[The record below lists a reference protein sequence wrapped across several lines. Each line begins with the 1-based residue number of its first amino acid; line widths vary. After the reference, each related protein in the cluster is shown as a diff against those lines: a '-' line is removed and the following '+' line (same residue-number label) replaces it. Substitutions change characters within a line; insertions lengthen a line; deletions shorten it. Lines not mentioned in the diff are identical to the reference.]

1 MTTQALTT
9 ITTLETTMS
18 HHIENWMYL
27 IGQIF
32 LIPTLAA
39 IALLFFYSLFAFGAF
54 AVAWGQR
61 RNQTLQAAAQQPS
74 RAYPLLALAQAQPG
88 MGADARDLA
97 AHKLLEVPRVITRV
111 MPMLGLVATMIPMGP
126 ALKNIAGG
134 DIAAVAD
141 NLAVAFSAVILALI
155 ASSLTYWIVSVRKRW
170 LAEELVWL
178 QSQDA
183 ANGAAR
189 AAA

>member
-1 MTTQALTT
+1 MTAANPSHNNTD
-9 ITTLETTMS
+9 ITMS
-18 HHIENWMYL
+18 HLIENWMYL

-54 AVAWGQR
+54 GMAWGQR
-61 RNQTLQAAAQQPS
+61 RSLSLPAAAQQPS

-88 MGADARDLA
+88 LSADARDLA
-97 AHKLLEVPRVITRV
+97 AHKLLEVPRVVTRV

-178 QSQDA
+178 QSQ
-183 ANGAAR
+183 GAVQTAV
-189 AAA
+189 